1 MQRPRRLGRGRRRR
15 LAEGSAT
22 SPLFDGEVFMSD
34 VTGNGPSDVPAR
46 VQECSDSF
54 KDVQKRS
61 DLFTPK
67 LKCETKPTTAGRT
80 AGPLGPR
87 QLAAARALAR
97 GYSTRT
103 VAARLGTTV
112 QTINRWRRTPGFAQ
126 ELRHLHNLLA
136 IPSKRSQPLVPSRA
150 ACLPRRRP
158 IDVGDPD
165 LNDFINR
172 SIGRR

>member
-1 MQRPRRLGRGRRRR
+1 MFR
-15 LAEGSAT
+15 
-22 SPLFDGEVFMSD
+22 
-34 VTGNGPSDVPAR
+34 N
-46 VQECSDSF
+46 VQICSRQ
-54 KDVQKRS
+54 KKNAKRS
-61 DLFTPK
+61 
-67 LKCETKPTTAGRT
+67 
-80 AGPLGPR
+80 
-87 QLAAARALAR
+87 
-97 GYSTRT
+97 
-103 VAARLGTTV
+103 
-112 QTINRWRRTPGFAQ
+112 RRTPGFAQ